1 LPVFVNN
8 RIEKVQIKIIQY
20 SFHPIT
26 YNNMHYISRNLKY
39 LLLSM
44 TMTGMVSCSNNDP
57 DPVVETPLRTK
68 VEYSALTP
76 TTAYNTTFVDADNKT
91 TVDLTNG
98 NNRYKMFQA
107 LNTHISSSVTANR
120 QIDAAV
126 LKNMFS
132 NTGNPFEASELNSS
146 GLQLKSAVASSWA
159 SAEADVVR
167 TRFELLFAEQAE
179 ISKSVANV
187 AEIGKAGKAGTYLVN
202 AQGIEV
208 IQIIQ
213 KSLIG
218 ALQYDYIGNNLLTKG
233 LDADNKT
240 VLAGKNYTQLE
251 QNWDEAYG
259 LLTLNPIYL
268 AGSTDAVRGTTEF
281 ALGSYIWEYNKTAY
295 PKIYPAFL
303 KGRAAIVNN
312 DKAELKTQAD
322 YIKGEMEKA
331 IASAAVGYLGKFITS
346 TTDAARVHAMGEGL
360 GFIYSLRFATINGG
374 TSKFSDDLITGL
386 VGSANGVWDLTPA
399 KISAASDAIKAKFK
413 L

>member
-1 LPVFVNN
+1 MH
-8 RIEKVQIKIIQY
+8 QI
-20 SFHPIT
+20 S
-26 YNNMHYISRNLKY
+26 SNLKL
-39 LLLSM
+39 LLLSF
-44 TMTGMVSCSNNDP
+44 TVSGLVSCSNNEP
-57 DPVVETPLRTK
+57 DPIVETPLRTS
-68 VEYSALTP
+68 VEYSVLTP
-76 TTAYNTTFVDADNKT
+76 TTAYSTTFVDGDNKT
-91 TVDLTNG
+91 TVDFTNG

-107 LNTHISSSVTANR
+107 LNTHISGAVTANR

-132 NTGNPFEASELNSS
+132 NTGNPFEASELNTS
-146 GLQLKSAVASSWA
+146 GLQLKSAVASSLA
-159 SAEADVVR
+159 TADGDAVR
-167 TRFELLFAEQAE
+167 ARFELLFTEQAE
-179 ISKSVANV
+179 ISKSVAKI
-187 AEIGKAGKAGTYLVN
+187 AEAGKAGKVGTYLVN

-233 LDADNKT
+233 LDADNKKVVT
-240 VLAGKNYTQLE
+240 GKNYTQLE

-268 AGSTDAVRGTTEF
+268 AGSTDAVRGTSEF

-312 DKAELKTQAD
+312 DKAELKLQAD
-322 YIKGEMEKA
+322 FIKAEMEKA

-346 TTDAARVHAMGEGL
+346 TTDAARLHAMGEGL

-374 TSKFSDDLITGL
+374 TAKFSDDLLAGL